1 MGFQKFFLKVYKII
15 QMLSCLY
22 EFPYKLQ
29 IDLPPLE
36 WENGNMELNV
46 LHENMLKWFETG
58 VTRDIE
64 HRLKA
69 LESLESSIRK
79 HEDQLLEALHQD
91 LGKSREEAYAT
102 ELGIVYGELSYTRR
116 HLKSWMKPKK
126 VRTALLHFP
135 SRSYILKDPIGT
147 VLIMSPWN
155 YPVQLTL
162 VPLIGALAAGCNAM
176 VKPSRYSEKT
186 SIALKAIVD
195 DAFKEQEVSL
205 VLGGREVNNALM
217 DMKWDYIFFTG
228 SPDVGRIVAS
238 KAGEKLTPYT
248 LELGGKS
255 PVVIDES
262 ANLKIAARRL
272 SFAKFINA
280 GQTCVAPDYILIHKS
295 VRDEFVREF
304 EKSINEMYKDP
315 LTSETFPN
323 IINKKHFDRLMG
335 LLESSNV
342 LYGGNSDQERLR
354 ITPAII
360 YPVKETDP
368 VMQEEIFGP
377 LMPILEY
384 ENLDDA
390 IRFINSRPHPLAL
403 YIYSENKGNIGKIHS
418 NCRFG
423 GGCVNDSLMHL
434 VSHHMPFG
442 GVGDSGTGCYHGKAT
457 FDAFTHEKSILSH
470 STKIDITLRN
480 PPMEGKEKLFRKL
493 LK

>member
-1 MGFQKFFLKVYKII
+1 
-15 QMLSCLY
+15 
-22 EFPYKLQ
+22 
-29 IDLPPLE
+29 
-36 WENGNMELNV
+36 MELNS

-58 VTRDIE
+58 VTRDID

-69 LESLESSIRK
+69 LDILESSIRK
-79 HEDQLLEALHQD
+79 HEDELMEALFQD

-102 ELGIVYGELSYTRR
+102 ELGIVYGELSYTRK
-116 HLKSWMKPKK
+116 HLKKWMKPEK

-186 SIALKAIVD
+186 SIVLKRIVD
-195 DAFKEQEVSL
+195 DAFEDEEVSL
-205 VLGGREVNNALM
+205 VLGGRDVNNDLM
-217 DMKWDYIFFTG
+217 DMKCDYIFFTG
-228 SPDVGRIVAS
+228 SPKVGRIIAT
-238 KAGEKLTPYT
+238 KAGVTLTPYT

-255 PVVIDES
+255 PVIIDES

-295 VRDEFVREF
+295 RRAEFIDEFKKAIE
-304 EKSINEMYKDP
+304 EMYKDP
-315 LTSETFPN
+315 LTSNTFPN
-323 IINKKHFDRLMG
+323 IINEKHFNRLMG

-342 LYGGNSDQERLR
+342 IYGGETDPERRR

-360 YPVKETDP
+360 YPVKGSDP
-368 VMQEEIFGP
+368 IMQEEIFGP
-377 LMPILEY
+377 MMPILEY
-384 ENLDDA
+384 DNIEEA
-390 IRFINSRPHPLAL
+390 ISFINKRPHPLAL
-403 YIYSENKGNIGKIHS
+403 YIYSEDRKNIEKVHS
-418 NCRFG
+418 SCRFG

-470 STKIDITLRN
+470 STKLDITLRN
-480 PPMEGKEKLFRKL
+480 PPMDGKEKLFRTL